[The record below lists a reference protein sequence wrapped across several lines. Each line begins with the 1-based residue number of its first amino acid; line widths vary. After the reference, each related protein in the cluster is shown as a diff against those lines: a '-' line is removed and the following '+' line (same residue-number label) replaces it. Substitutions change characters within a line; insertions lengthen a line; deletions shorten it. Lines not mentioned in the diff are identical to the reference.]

1 MSTLREQI
9 AARRAEVRKAAT
21 PVKAARGQVS
31 TPARA
36 TSDDTLSEERTVS
49 TQIKQA
55 VRTGQSSPF
64 SCLLKADLTM

>member
-1 MSTLREQI
+1 
-9 AARRAEVRKAAT
+9 VRKAAT
-21 PVKAARGQVS
+21 PVKLARGQVS

-55 VRTGQSSPF
+55 VRTGQSSP
-64 SCLLKADLTM
+64 LLYLNKTDLTV